1 MLLEGIQKCEP
12 VFSITIEPPSESM
25 RRELDAILS
34 VITREDPSIRVSFDR
49 NTNQTILS
57 GMGELHLDIIKDKLR
72 RNYDMNPYYGKLQ
85 VLYKEH
91 VVKKIEGKNK
101 FIESIK
107 NNDIVVYI
115 EIEPVDIN
123 ELKNNNNN
131 IIDINSFKKILSL
144 DLYQTMFEGINNALN
159 TGPVLGYPLT
169 NVKVTIN
176 NSKSNIPL
184 DCDSQSLLISTQ
196 NAVNETLRNNMK
208 NVRLYEPMMKLNIEI
223 SDKYIGEVVSDI
235 TSRRRGYVDGV
246 DVIEINPNLPP
257 KSLIKS
263 IVPLSELIGY
273 SEQLR
278 AITEGEGRY
287 EMDYYEYAQLPSDK
301 EKQMINQFI

>member
-1 MLLEGIQKCEP
+1 
-12 VFSITIEPPSESM
+12 
-25 RRELDAILS
+25 
-34 VITREDPSIRVSFDR
+34 
-49 NTNQTILS
+49 
-57 GMGELHLDIIKDKLR
+57 MGELHLDIIKDKLKR
-72 RNYDMNPYYGKLQ
+72 KYDMNPYYGKLQ

-91 VVKKIEGKNK
+91 VVEKIEGKNK

-107 NNDIVVYI
+107 NNDII
-115 EIEPVDIN
+115 IFIKIEPITDIN
-123 ELKNNNNN
+123 ELQKENNNNN
-131 IIDINSFKKILSL
+131 VNGNNVIDISSYKKILSQ
-144 DLYQTMFEGINNALN
+144 DLYQTMFEGITNGLN
-159 TGPVLGYPLT
+159 TGPILGYPLT

-176 NSKSNIPL
+176 KRKSNIPV
-184 DCDSQSLLISTQ
+184 DCDSQSLLVSTQ
-196 NAVNETLRNNMK
+196 NAINETFRNNK
-208 NVRLYEPMMKLNIEI
+208 NNVHLYEPMMKLSIEI
-223 SDKYIGEVVSDI
+223 SDKYIGDVASDI

-263 IVPLSELIGY
+263 VVPLSELIGY